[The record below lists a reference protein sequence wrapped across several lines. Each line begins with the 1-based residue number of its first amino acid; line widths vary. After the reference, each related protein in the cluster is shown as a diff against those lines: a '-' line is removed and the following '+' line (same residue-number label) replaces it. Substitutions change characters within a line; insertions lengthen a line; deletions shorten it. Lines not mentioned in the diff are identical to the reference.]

1 MAIEKQPAE
10 PSSIVHPPST
20 PSQKRLNFPKKLH
33 LRSKRDYDAVFD
45 ARTRESRGPLSVGA
59 RPNDLPHCR
68 FGMSVS
74 RKVGTAVRRNRIR
87 RLLREAF
94 RLMQHDLP
102 RGYDLVVVVRPHEP
116 LILAEYQRLLS
127 AMAVKLHQ
135 RTSSGPR
142 ALRKHD

>member
-1 MAIEKQPAE
+1 MQNQDDLVLRPQLL
-10 PSSIVHPPST
+10 SRHGHN
-20 PSQKRLNFPKKLH
+20 LPKKLH

-59 RPNDLPHCR
+59 RPNDLGHSR

-87 RLLREAF
+87 RLLRESF

-102 RGYDLVVVVRPHEP
+102 CGYDLVVVVRPHEP
-116 LILAEYQRLLS
+116 LLLAEYQRLLS
-127 AMAVKLHQ
+127 GIIVKLHGVWQKRGAPVQSRPQ
-135 RTSSGPR
+135 RGR
-142 ALRKHD
+142 GI